1 MAKKKKGIQSD
12 GVKARGFFRLQIQES
27 DGRVAGDTGWKEN
40 QVTNEGF
47 QDYLCKTL
55 SGMAGSKTI
64 SYAMLGTGTAPGATA
79 TALDGEITDVAGTRC
94 AVTPT
99 TIASKTVQFAFTLA
113 SSVYTAAKTI
123 QNVGLI
129 NHSSTATAGT
139 IFAGNTFTTSALA
152 TNQSVLRNIWRTLP
166 VMVLKKILKLREH
179 LLEVIRSEILNWRRS
194 ETIIG
199 SPTFCGMMG

>member
-1 MAKKKKGIQSD
+1 MAKKMNKD
-12 GVKARGFFRLQIQES
+12 GVSAKGFFRLQINE
-27 DGRVAGDTGWKEN
+27 DGKVVGDTGWKKN

-47 QDYLCKTL
+47 QDYLCQTL
-55 SGMAGSKTI
+55 AGMAGSKTI
-64 SYAMLGTGTAPGATA
+64 SYAMLGTGTAPASDA
-79 TALDGEITDVAGTRC
+79 TALDGEITDAEDTRC

-113 SSVYTAAKTI
+113 SSVYTAPKTI

-139 IFAGNTFTTSALA
+139 IFCGNTYTTSALA
-152 TNQSVLRNIWRTLP
+152 TNQSVCQEYWRTLSA
-166 VMVLKKILKLREH
+166 MIFKKILKLREH
-179 LLEVIRSEILNWRRS
+179 LFETIRSETQRWGRS

-199 SPTFCGMMG
+199 SPTLCRMMG

>member
-1 MAKKKKGIQSD
+1 MAKKINKE
-12 GVKARGFFRLQIQES
+12 GVRAKGFFRLQIQNQ
-27 DGRVAGDTGWKEN
+27 DGKVSGDTGWKEN

-47 QDYLCKTL
+47 QDYLCKSL
-55 SGMAGSKTI
+55 GSMAGSKYI
-64 SYAMLGTGTAPGATA
+64 SYAMLGTGTAPASNA
-79 TALDGEITDVAGTRC
+79 TALDGEITDVATARC

-139 IFAGNTFTTSALA
+139 IFSGNTYTTSALA
-152 TNQSVLRNIWRTLP
+152 TNQSVNGSYQ
-166 VMVLKKILKLREH
+166 
-179 LLEVIRSEILNWRRS
+179 IRFS
-194 ETIIG
+194 
-199 SPTFCGMMG
+199 